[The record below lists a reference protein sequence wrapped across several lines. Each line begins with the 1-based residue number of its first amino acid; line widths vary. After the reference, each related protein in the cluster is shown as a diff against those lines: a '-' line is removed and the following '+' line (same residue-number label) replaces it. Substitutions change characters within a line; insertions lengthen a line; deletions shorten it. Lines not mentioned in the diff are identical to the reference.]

1 MIHTVKGF
9 SIVSKAEVDVF
20 LEFSCFIWYTLNH
33 ILHLRVLFEERK
45 KEVELLSSHSPY
57 LLLLNFVVL
66 A

>member
-1 MIHTVKGF
+1 MFFWNSLDLFGIP
-9 SIVSKAEVDVF
+9 
-20 LEFSCFIWYTLNH
+20 
-33 ILHLRVLFEERK
+33 HLRVLFEERK